1 MKTNKFERQWN
12 RLNLRVLAFTLI
24 ELLVVIAIIAILAAM
39 LLPALAKA
47 RMKSQAAAC
56 MSNLKQIGTGMRMY
70 QGDNNEK
77 ITYSQLYTTRSS
89 LSWDK
94 LLNGN
99 IGGALDTGDM
109 NWDGNNATHKI
120 KVTKC
125 PSDKQNTP
133 SGADGAPTD
142 AGWRAYYQRRTYA
155 MPATYMEA
163 GNPGL
168 LPLTSNSQTPVG
180 LYWNLGG
187 TTTLGLN
194 PTQDS
199 ADGLYPAVEWS
210 SNPGWGLNIQPAGT
224 PGDHVFPSHMP
235 AIRESMV
242 LDAIGTMLLSE
253 RIHPWNLGLS
263 NSGADLPN
271 SDNHIAYGYAG
282 SWYGLET
289 SPQFHGKDQF
299 NYLFVDGHVEFLERF
314 KTLGKGNSAQTMG
327 MWSIRPND

>member
-1 MKTNKFERQWN
+1 MKTNKFERQW
-12 RLNLRVLAFTLI
+12 RVLAFTLI

-47 RMKSQAAAC
+47 RMKAQAAAC

-77 ITYSQLYTTRSS
+77 ITYTRVYTSRSS

-109 NWDGNNATHKI
+109 NWDGNNGTHKI

-125 PSDKQNTP
+125 PSDKQGTP
-133 SGADGAPTD
+133 GAADGAPTD
-142 AGWRAYYQRRTYA
+142 AGWRAYYQRRTYS
-155 MPATYMEA
+155 MPTTTMN
-163 GNPGL
+163 NPAVQI
-168 LPLTSNSQTPVG
+168 PLTSNLQSPVG
-180 LYWNLGG
+180 LAFSGHPGIGPWLAGWD
-187 TTTLGLN
+187 TTLDA
-194 PTQDS
+194 T
-199 ADGLYPAVEWS
+199 DGLYPAVEWS
-210 SNPGWGLNIQPAGT
+210 SNPGWGLNIQPVGT
-224 PGDHVFPSHMP
+224 AGDHVFPSHLP
-235 AIRESMV
+235 AVRESMV
-242 LDAIGTMLLSE
+242 LDAVGTILVTE

-263 NSGADLPN
+263 NSGAEIDN
-271 SDNHIAYGYAG
+271 SDNHIAYGFAG
-282 SWYGLET
+282 TWYGLET

-327 MWSIRPND
+327 MWSMRPND